1 MEMKNQMKNLTSY
14 LLKYLTVIMMACLI
28 FSVSRLM
35 DIVDNGGR
43 IEIGWVVI
51 RVALSLLCLIA
62 PVCVAR
68 ATRKT
73 LRKEYRF
80 SFTTGDW
87 IYICSIGALL
97 NALTVVW
104 AGERYFSLLAM
115 ATMFL
120 LEYVSM
126 YFSSLKERDVDEIVS
141 RNHEAWDRQASE
153 RINQNTEDIT
163 RQYDAL
169 IEEEILERLR
179 QRLNRVD
186 IGGTMEAVSE
196 MKERLLGCRGGEVFV
211 SYVWDYNDKQ
221 TVGER
226 KGFEIPQDED
236 GFEVAVEKIKV
247 FVISVMA
254 YADKLDIMV
263 GDESGSLDE
272 GRGLILFWKRPL
284 EGAYDVSNG

>member
-28 FSVSRLM
+28 FSVSMGL

-87 IYICSIGALL
+87 IYIFFIGALL
-97 NALTVVW
+97 NTLTVVW

-120 LEYVSM
+120 LGYVSM
-126 YFSSLKERDVDEIVS
+126 YFSSLKEGDVDEIVS
-141 RNHEAWDRQASE
+141 LNYEAWDRQASQWI
-153 RINQNTEDIT
+153 RQNTEDIT

-179 QRLNRVD
+179 RRLNSIDVGD
-186 IGGTMEAVSE
+186 MTEAVSE
-196 MKERLLGCRGGEVFV
+196 
-211 SYVWDYNDKQ
+211 
-221 TVGER
+221 R
-226 KGFEIPQDED
+226 K
-236 GFEVAVEKIKV
+236 ATWL
-247 FVISVMA
+247 S
-254 YADKLDIMV
+254 
-263 GDESGSLDE
+263 
-272 GRGLILFWKRPL
+272 R
-284 EGAYDVSNG
+284 

>member
-28 FSVSRLM
+28 FSVSHLM

-80 SFTTGDW
+80 SFTKGDW
-87 IYICSIGALL
+87 IYIFFIGALL
-97 NALTVVW
+97 NVLTVVW

-115 ATMFL
+115 ATIFL
-120 LEYVSM
+120 LGYVSM

-179 QRLNRVD
+179 QRLNRID

-196 MKERLLGCRGGEVFV
+196 MKERLLGCRGGGVFV

-221 TVGER
+221 TFGER
-226 KGFEIPQDED
+226 KGFEIPQDEG

-284 EGAYDVSNG
+284 EDAYDVSNG